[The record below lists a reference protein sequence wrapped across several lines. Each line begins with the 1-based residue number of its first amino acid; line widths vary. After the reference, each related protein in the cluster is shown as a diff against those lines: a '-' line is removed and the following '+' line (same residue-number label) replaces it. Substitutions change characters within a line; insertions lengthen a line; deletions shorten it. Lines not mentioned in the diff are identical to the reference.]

1 MTTNTLQCITIA
13 INSIFV
19 FSVTDGLK
27 LLQLVGWTVY
37 VLSVHPSK
45 PGTDNTASPT
55 AGTNVGMRQ
64 MFWGHRTNLTIAAQL
79 LVAAVPHWH
88 TKNIQ
93 PARLCKRVQLHV
105 DTKEM
110 VACRAG

>member
-1 MTTNTLQCITIA
+1 MTANTLQCITITV
-13 INSIFV
+13 NSIFV
-19 FSVTDGLK
+19 FSVTDGLE
-27 LLQLVGWTVY
+27 LLQHVGWTVH
-37 VLSVHPSK
+37 VLNVHPSK
-45 PGTDNTASPT
+45 PGTDNTTSQT
-55 AGTNVGMRQ
+55 AGTDVGMRQ